1 MKAISNTSFIS
12 VAIRLIGIF
21 SCSLIKQDIY
31 AILSF
36 LSLNRDSHVALADLE
51 LAMQLNLESCS
62 FRMLGLCSD
71 GACQVS
77 PLLSYAPSPPCCLF
91 TNVNQLS
98 FCKQQKIEGSTVIPL
113 VSGTDLCREIH
124 RVVQFAELYLLQN
137 LLVLSKQTLSFKS
150 FLPFW

>member
-51 LAMQLNLESCS
+51 LAM
-62 FRMLGLCSD
+62 
-71 GACQVS
+71 
-77 PLLSYAPSPPCCLF
+77 
-91 TNVNQLS
+91 
-98 FCKQQKIEGSTVIPL
+98 
-113 VSGTDLCREIH
+113 
-124 RVVQFAELYLLQN
+124 
-137 LLVLSKQTLSFKS
+137 
-150 FLPFW
+150 